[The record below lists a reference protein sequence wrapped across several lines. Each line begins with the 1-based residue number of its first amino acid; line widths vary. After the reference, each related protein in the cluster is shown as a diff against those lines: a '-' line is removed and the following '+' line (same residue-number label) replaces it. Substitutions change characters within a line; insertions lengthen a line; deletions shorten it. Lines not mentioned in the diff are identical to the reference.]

1 MKYFVFMMVLNAF
14 YLENVLF
21 WTCLAKKWNFTWI
34 LMLILLYL
42 VSNI

>member
-21 WTCLAKKWNFTWI
+21 WTCLAKK
-34 LMLILLYL
+34 
-42 VSNI
+42 